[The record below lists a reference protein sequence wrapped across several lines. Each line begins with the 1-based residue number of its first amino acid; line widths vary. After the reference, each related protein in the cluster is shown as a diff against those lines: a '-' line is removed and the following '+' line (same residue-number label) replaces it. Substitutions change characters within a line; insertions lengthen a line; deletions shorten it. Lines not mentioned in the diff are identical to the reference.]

1 MASRT
6 LAIVLAGSSTG
17 ARKALD
23 KVDERLGRFGGA
35 IKTAAKAAGIA
46 GIAIGAA
53 FTAIGVAASK
63 SLSKFDDIGKASARI
78 GITTDAVQKLGFAA
92 EQSGANFDTVE
103 RGLTRMAASLDDARL
118 SENSPAARALA
129 AMNLGIEQ
137 FDGLDPEQQLEL
149 FADALAGVEDPS
161 KRAAYAQDV
170 FGRSGAQLLPL
181 LQNGSAGIRSLGKEF
196 EATGGLIDGKAIKSG
211 ERFNDTMNIIKKTV
225 VALRDQFVA
234 ALLPTLQRMADV
246 FREKVV
252 PILRDVVIPILIKLG
267 EISLTVFEFMLRKI
281 EEAVGAAINIINGF
295 IDGINFVISGLN
307 KVPGVSIDAVEKL
320 DDLNFSFGTAKI
332 GAEELDGAV
341 GGVETAIDNEAG
353 AAQDAVTPNDNY
365 GASLKRV
372 RSDALAAGAAIEG
385 LYTAQ
390 QMLNLAMDGFSDV
403 ASAAALAA
411 RPKID
416 YGSSSGGSG
425 GGSRGSGGGGG
436 GSSRGSGSGGASGDS
451 GSNGGGSS
459 ADADEGFLT
468 EDQLGYATHKETGE
482 RFVKEL
488 TSSGDVQYR
497 RVGVRQRRGDEL
509 LETEDDG
516 VDMLEMAKGGIVRRP
531 TVALIGEAGPEA
543 VVPLDRMQPTTVNYV
558 FNINAQDGL
567 IDVQSLRE
575 QLTEWVNVD
584 FARGAYSM

>member
-129 AMNLGIEQ
+129 AMNLNIEQ
-137 FDGLDPEQQLEL
+137 FDSLDPEQQLEL
-149 FADALAGVEDPS
+149 FADSLAGVEDPS
-161 KRAAYAQDV
+161 KRAAYAQDL

-181 LQNGSAGIRSLGKEF
+181 LQNGAAGIRALGKEF

-267 EISLTVFEFMLRKI
+267 EVSLTVFEFMLRKI
-281 EEAVGAAINIINGF
+281 EEAIGGAINIINGF
-295 IDGINFVISGLN
+295 IEAINFVISGLN
-307 KVPGVSIDAVEKL
+307 KVPGVSIAAVEKL
-320 DDLNFSFGTAKI
+320 DDLNFSFGTAQT

-341 GGVETAIDNEAG
+341 GGLETAIDNEAG
-353 AAQDAVTPNDNY
+353 AAEAAVTSNDNY
-365 GASLKRV
+365 GSSLKRV

-390 QMLNLAMDGFSDV
+390 QLLNLAMDGFSDV

-411 RPKID
+411 KPKID

-425 GGSRGSGGGGG
+425 GGSRGSGVGAGG
-436 GSSRGSGSGGASGDS
+436 
-451 GSNGGGSS
+451 
-459 ADADEGFLT
+459 
-468 EDQLGYATHKETGE
+468 
-482 RFVKEL
+482 
-488 TSSGDVQYR
+488 
-497 RVGVRQRRGDEL
+497 
-509 LETEDDG
+509 
-516 VDMLEMAKGGIVRRP
+516 
-531 TVALIGEAGPEA
+531 
-543 VVPLDRMQPTTVNYV
+543 
-558 FNINAQDGL
+558 
-567 IDVQSLRE
+567 RE
-575 QLTEWVNVD
+575 
-584 FARGAYSM
+584 